1 MSQIYRSDQFD
12 RDFHET
18 SNRAFFT
25 PIFQKRFPPIPVE
38 FDYQFPRHGARCI
51 PRGLFTRLKVAGRR
65 KKKKNFVQFEVV
77 TRSCCRWFPAS
88 GFCAPS
94 KMTFISELRF
104 HPLPLPL
111 PSIQLRVSSWEG
123 REVSGPSP
131 ETFHENW
138 TEIRPVNVDYDS
150 LERSQRR

>member
-25 PIFQKRFPPIPVE
+25 PIFQKRSPPIPVE

-65 KKKKNFVQFEVV
+65 KKKKKLRPIRGCYSLVL
-77 TRSCCRWFPAS
+77 PL
-88 GFCAPS
+88 
-94 KMTFISELRF
+94 ISRLRF
-104 HPLPLPL
+104 LRTLENDIYFRTSL
-111 PSIQLRVSSWEG
+111 PSPPPPLHLHSITCFIVG
-123 REVSGPSP
+123 REGSFGSIARNFPRKLDGNSA
-131 ETFHENW
+131 
-138 TEIRPVNVDYDS
+138 S
-150 LERSQRR
+150 ERGL